1 MEKVTKWHCA
11 VFERWPQAS
20 SIVNGVRASETA
32 HAILSE
38 LWRPSNVTGRK
49 YVMYGV
55 TIVLWPLT
63 RAEAIHSEVKVYPAV
78 AHAYGTKK
86 QALRG
91 VLPKALELVAGDMA
105 ATIKLMKFVEDNGLD
120 LEEEALE

>member
-11 VFERWPQAS
+11 VFERYVES
-20 SIVNGVRASETA
+20 SWLVNDRLSS
-32 HAILSE
+32 HAVLAE
-38 LWRPSNVTGRK
+38 YQKVLAMHKKPLP
-49 YVMYGV
+49 MPGV
-55 TIVLWPLT
+55 TIVLWPIT
-63 RAEAIHSEVKVYPAV
+63 VSVAMHARTDPASNR

-91 VLPKALELVAGDMA
+91 VLPRALELLAGDMV
-105 ATIKLMKFVEDNGLD
+105 ATVKLMKFMEDNGLD